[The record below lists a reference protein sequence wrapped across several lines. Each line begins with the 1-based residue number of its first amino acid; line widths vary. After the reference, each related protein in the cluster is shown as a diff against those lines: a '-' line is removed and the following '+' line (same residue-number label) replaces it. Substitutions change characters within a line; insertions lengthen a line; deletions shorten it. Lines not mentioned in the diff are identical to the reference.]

1 VLKDIASEK
10 FGETFAYRDKMGF
23 GIPLREFMAT
33 TTFQKKWYDTIEPN
47 MIKRGLFQTTE
58 LSKWV
63 KNITTA
69 TPEQLD
75 AIWLMFGFEIWA
87 KQYLD

>member
-1 VLKDIASEK
+1 
-10 FGETFAYRDKMGF
+10 
-23 GIPLREFMAT
+23 
-33 TTFQKKWYDTIEPN
+33 